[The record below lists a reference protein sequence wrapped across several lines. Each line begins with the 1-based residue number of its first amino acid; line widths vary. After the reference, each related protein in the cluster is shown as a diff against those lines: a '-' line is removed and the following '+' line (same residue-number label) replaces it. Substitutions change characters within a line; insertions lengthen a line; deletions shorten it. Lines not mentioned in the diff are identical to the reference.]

1 MTPTPVAR
9 ILLWAWT
16 VLVCIFIVGPLLV
29 MIAISL
35 TSLGYISL
43 PYEGVSLRWYREL
56 LGHPEFLAAGR
67 ASVLLAVESTAL
79 AVLLATPVAMA
90 LTRFRFRGRAIVM
103 LISNSPLFIPLVMT
117 GLSIL
122 IFFSS
127 WKVGSPAFRLFV
139 GHVSLTVPYI
149 IRMTSTS
156 MTGFDWNQE
165 SAALNLGASRLRAF
179 IEIVL
184 PQIMP
189 GVVAGSLFALIVSF
203 DNVGLSIFLSGATF
217 TTLPVELFSYA
228 TYDLTPMV
236 AAAST
241 VMILFSALLIM
252 LIEWTVGVQRVL
264 SGEARAAVAPAQT
277 RSTA

>member
-1 MTPTPVAR
+1 MIPTGITR
-9 ILLWAWT
+9 IFLWAWT
-16 VLVCIFIVGPLLV
+16 ALVCLFIVGPLCV
-29 MIAISL
+29 MVAISL
-35 TSLGYISL
+35 TSFGYISL
-43 PYEGVSLRWYREL
+43 PYNGVSLRWYREL
-56 LGHPEFLAAGR
+56 LDHPEFLSAGK
-67 ASVLLAVESTAL
+67 ASLVLAIESTAL
-79 AVLLATPVAMA
+79 AVLLATPVAIA
-90 LTRFRFRGRAIVM
+90 LTRFRFKGRAVIM

-127 WKVGSPAFRLFV
+127 WKVGSPALRLFV
-139 GHVSLTVPYI
+139 GHVSLTVPYV
-149 IRMTSTS
+149 IRMISTS

-165 SAALNLGASRLRAF
+165 AAALNLGASRLRAF

-184 PQIMP
+184 PQVMP

-203 DNVGLSIFLSGATF
+203 DNVGLSIFLTGATF

-241 VMILFSALLIM
+241 VMILFSALAIM

-264 SGEARAAVAPAQT
+264 SGEVRAAVAPARTQL
-277 RSTA
+277 TA